1 MHGVTDSATDSGVWG
16 EAVGGGFGVS
26 GSTTSSGLPGS
37 AGMWGHNFGSGPG
50 VKGTSGSGP
59 GILGVTSTG
68 GTGVH
73 AENDS
78 ASGGLALH
86 VMGAAAFSRS
96 GLVTITAPKTSAT
109 VHVPGGLSAAALAL
123 ALLQT
128 AAAGVFVSA
137 AVPNPT
143 AGTITIQLNKAPAAG
158 HPVKAAWFVVN

>member
-143 AGTITIQLNKAPAAG
+143 AGTITIQLNKAPAG